1 MQYHPG
7 WHSPQSVHHLPP
19 GEAQRGRGTGAA
31 WLSARLATSPE
42 PLCPSGAPTQQQE
55 EQSSSRG
62 LNSSGFS
69 HLLSPEMSR
78 EVLATCLV
86 VHPGSSLCRQ
96 DRGGRA
102 GGNESREAGEGGTG
116 DGGGGELPPAPL
128 SGLSTT

>member
-7 WHSPQSVHHLPP
+7 WHSPQSVHHRPP
-19 GEAQRGRGTGAA
+19 GEAQRGRGTGAT

-42 PLCPSGAPTQQQE
+42 PLFPSGVPTQQQE

-62 LNSSGFS
+62 LNSRGFS

-86 VHPGSSLCRQ
+86 VHPESSQCRQ

-102 GGNESREAGEGGTG
+102 GGNESREQEREGREMLAGASCR
-116 DGGGGELPPAPL
+116 LLRCPV
-128 SGLSTT
+128 